1 VGYWFTDENGKLKIN
16 NLKMN
21 KFEVIEISLSDMVF
35 IL

>member
-21 KFEVIEISLSDMVF
+21 KFEVIEISDMVF